1 MRVCVLQDKEGEE
14 TLLVRPRTTYLA
26 LSENLDRPETRRV
39 VEGDHLEYHGE
50 DQHEQ
55 SSIPELLHKRA
66 QEGRGQ
72 V

>member
-1 MRVCVLQDKEGEE
+1 M
-14 TLLVRPRTTYLA
+14 
-26 LSENLDRPETRRV
+26 DRPETRRV

-55 SSIPELLHKRA
+55 KVQYLSCYTNVPKKEGGMFDILIRFALKKR
-66 QEGRGQ
+66 GL

>member
-1 MRVCVLQDKEGEE
+1 MPGE
-14 TLLVRPRTTYLA
+14 
-26 LSENLDRPETRRV
+26 PETRRV

-66 QEGRGQ
+66 QEGRGH